1 MIWLIR
7 DKVHV
12 TEDMKKAT
20 HILDSFTT
28 ESDSSYM
35 TNLQLTAFLNYA
47 RKLEP
52 KLLNESKSKLLK
64 IYEQM
69 RNVSAKSKMPV
80 GVRQLEALVRL
91 SMAYAKLNLKEEVC
105 VEDVVKVEQ
114 LMKKMYEGFGQ
125 SLENDTIQQQI
136 YFDKKN
142 TKQHDL
148 ISIWNGCRNSDGN
161 VKIKTFQET
170 LMEAGMGEDE
180 TKRLIDRWENNNV
193 IKLNND
199 GTYKRI

>member
-20 HILDSFTT
+20 HILDSFTD
-28 ESDSSYM
+28 ESSSTYM
-35 TNLQLTAFLNYA
+35 TNLQLMAFLNYA
-47 RKLEP
+47 RKLQP
-52 KLLNESKSKLLK
+52 KLLEESKSKLLK

-91 SMAYAKLNLKEEVC
+91 SMAYAKLNLKEVVC
-105 VEDVVKVEQ
+105 VEDIVRVEQ

-148 ISIWNGCRNSDGN
+148 ISIWNGCRNSAGN

>member
-1 MIWLIR
+1 
-7 DKVHV
+7 
-12 TEDMKKAT
+12 
-20 HILDSFTT
+20 
-28 ESDSSYM
+28 
-35 TNLQLTAFLNYA
+35 
-47 RKLEP
+47 
-52 KLLNESKSKLLK
+52 
-64 IYEQM
+64 M

-170 LMEAGMGEDE
+170 LMEDGMGEDE